1 MIKNSFIIIALFN
14 YISAL
19 IGYPAQFVKRLLII
33 SGLLCAVA
41 ISMGQDPQLTHFYS
55 APLYL
60 APSFAGATQEHR
72 IASTYRN
79 QWPGIPNSKFVTYMF
94 SYDHYFANFNSGV
107 GVLVMRDVA
116 GSGNLSTT
124 NIGIQYSYDIK
135 LSDFYHL
142 RPGVHFNFTQ
152 TGLNFNDLLWGDQL
166 SPSGNTTQTI
176 EIPLDRSYPD
186 VDFGTSVLFYG
197 EGMWFGLDVAHLLRP
212 NISLYK
218 NVEER
223 QNIKYSLF
231 GGYRI
236 IKNSHLLKPVD
247 EALSTAFLFK
257 RQGIINQL
265 DLGIYWYK
273 NPLVLGFWYRGVP
286 IFNEERLGDAIAFL
300 VGYKIEEFSVGY
312 SYDFTISK
320 LLVNS
325 HGSHEISFIYE
336 FTTSRKKRKRHM
348 VPCPEF

>member
-1 MIKNSFIIIALFN
+1 M
-14 YISAL
+14 
-19 IGYPAQFVKRLLII
+19 KRLLII
-33 SGLLCAVA
+33 SGFLYAFA
-41 ISMGQDPQLTHFYS
+41 ISQGQDPQITQFYS

-79 QWPGIPNSKFVTYMF
+79 QWPGIPESKFVTYLF
-94 SYDHYFANFNSGV
+94 SYDHFFSTFNSGV
-107 GVLVMRDVA
+107 GVLIMRDVA
-116 GSGNLSTT
+116 GSGSLSTT

-135 LSDFYHL
+135 LTDFYHL
-142 RPGVHFNFTQ
+142 RPGAHFNFTQ
-152 TGLNFNDLLWGDQL
+152 TGLDFNKLIWGSQL
-166 SPSGNTTQTI
+166 SPTGVTPSIQ
-176 EIPLDRSYPD
+176 IPHDRSYPD

-197 EGMWFGLDVAHLLRP
+197 DGMWAGIDVAHLLRP

-218 NVEER
+218 NEEIR
-223 QNIKYSLF
+223 QNIKYSIF

-247 EALSTAFLFK
+247 EALSLAFLFK
-257 RQGIINQL
+257 RQGIINML
-265 DLGIYWYK
+265 DLGVYWYK
-273 NPLVLGFWYRGVP
+273 NPLVLGFWYRGIP
-286 IFNEERLGDAIAFL
+286 IFNQENFGDAIAFL

-312 SYDFTISK
+312 SYDFTISN
-320 LLVNS
+320 LMLNS

-336 FTTSRKKRKRHM
+336 FSTSRKKSKRHM